1 MLVIFRSR
9 EIVGCME
16 KRVAGIYLASK
27 QCEWNVFGS
36 TRVAYSDEIKFNIVY
51 SGSRCYSKCVLID
64 SNKIIRFIRIFNGIL
79 SNVRTHISKYEN
91 LSIPDYQKIME
102 NLQS

>member
-1 MLVIFRSR
+1 MLVIFRLR

-36 TRVAYSDEIKFNIVY
+36 TRVAYSDEIKFNIIY
-51 SGSRCYSKCVLID
+51 SGSRCYSKYVLID
-64 SNKIIRFIRIFNGIL
+64 SNKIIRFIRIYLTEFA
-79 SNVRTHISKYEN
+79 YY
-91 LSIPDYQKIME
+91 PM
-102 NLQS
+102 